1 MRLRK
6 RRFFCGKV
14 EKGKQMEERKPL
26 ISVKELAK
34 RYALFIIS
42 LFISALGVAI
52 TKKGELG
59 VSPISSV
66 ADVVMNSGEAFVKP
80 VSDTVHKEF
89 GSVKVVFD
97 ISCVIVAVVLSLIF
111 FDFHVMGTRE
121 GTIIAAVL
129 TGFVVKFWN
138 KLVRKPLEK
147 LLVK

>member
-1 MRLRK
+1 
-6 RRFFCGKV
+6 
-14 EKGKQMEERKPL
+14 MEERKPL

-66 ADVVMNSGEAFVKP
+66 ANVVMNSGEAFVKA
-80 VSDTVHKEF
+80 VFDTVHKEF
-89 GSVKVVFD
+89 GSVKIVFD